1 MWAQW
6 GIDQTIIESDSQL
19 AVTVVRDN
27 QVSFWRYVYLF
38 RDYMKM
44 VRDSYAIVH
53 AYIQSNMAADS
64 LALWAHSHQ
73 QRLEIV
79 HVILLLLLYAMLSF
93 IG

>member
-1 MWAQW
+1 
-6 GIDQTIIESDSQL
+6 
-19 AVTVVRDN
+19 
-27 QVSFWRYVYLF
+27 
-38 RDYMKM
+38 MKM